1 MFRILSETVLTSDK
15 FIRVFMVIKNVL
27 IYNHPLLIM
36 NVEKIINVISEI
48 FENYAKVAEISG
60 GLRDG
65 KTERAKRGRSGKRSG
80 NMQHRLSCK

>member
-1 MFRILSETVLTSDK
+1 MFRILLETVLYSDK
-15 FIRVFMVIKNVL
+15 FIPVFMVIKNVL

-60 GLRDG
+60 GLRD
-65 KTERAKRGRSGKRSG
+65 ERTKRVKRGRSGRKKRKYATPFE
-80 NMQHRLSCK
+80 L